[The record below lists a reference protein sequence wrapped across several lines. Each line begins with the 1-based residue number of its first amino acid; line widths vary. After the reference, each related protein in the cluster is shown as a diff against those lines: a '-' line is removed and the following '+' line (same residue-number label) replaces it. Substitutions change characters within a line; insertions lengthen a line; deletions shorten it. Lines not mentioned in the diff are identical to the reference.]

1 MAWVP
6 GNDGVL
12 GVAKLVLDDMEVSV
26 AKPAE
31 EHLDG
36 DVVVS
41 LNPEIE
47 ISRRSISVHED
58 DELVHKVW

>member
-1 MAWVP
+1 V
-6 GNDGVL
+6 
-12 GVAKLVLDDMEVSV
+12 EVSV

-58 DELVHKVW
+58 DELVHKL